1 LKVAIGADHAGYRLK
16 EEVKKFLSRKRIEY
30 QDFGCYNTES
40 TDYPDW
46 GVKVAEAVAKN
57 EFDRG
62 ILICGTGIGM
72 CMVANKIPG
81 IRAAPCYG
89 VFTARLSREHND
101 SNILTL
107 GARII
112 GEDLVEEIVDEWLK
126 TEFKRDRHKR
136 RVDKIKKIEE
146 KYFKNQEV
154 RREKVGLEE

>member
-1 LKVAIGADHAGYRLK
+1 MKVAIGADHAGYWLK
-16 EEVKKFLSRKRIEY
+16 EKVKNFLSQKEIEC

-62 ILICGTGIGM
+62 ILICGTGMGM

-81 IRAAPCYG
+81 IRAVSCYG
-89 VFTARLSREHND
+89 VYAARLSREHND

-107 GARII
+107 GGRIT
-112 GEDLVEEIVDEWLK
+112 GEDLAKEIVEEWLK
-126 TEFKRDRHKR
+126 TEFKGDRHKK
-136 RVDKIKKIEE
+136 RVDKIRKIEE
-146 KYFKNQEV
+146 KYFK
-154 RREKVGLEE
+154 K